1 MRPRSVSLFRGRI
14 FSLRRSN
21 DNRVCFNKIA
31 RGLTR
36 IRGYNLF
43 EQVSITPIQKL
54 WSVLDNRSNSYLL
67 ICSFNKFFF
76 FFWKIYSYIIIRIF
90 HILRITIIIIIM
102 EILLNYCD
110 TCFETTFQRNGVKLK
125 CFAPVFEHITR
136 NKRQRRINKFYSWL

>member
-76 FFWKIYSYIIIRIF
+76 LENLFVYYNSYISHFTYYDNNNNHGNIIKLLWYVFRNYISKKWC
-90 HILRITIIIIIM
+90 
-102 EILLNYCD
+102 EIKMFRP
-110 TCFETTFQRNGVKLK
+110 CFWTHNEK
-125 CFAPVFEHITR
+125 
-136 NKRQRRINKFYSWL
+136 